1 MGRQES
7 LTALALGRGHYESE
21 VIQDPSGESSPG
33 EQQYNDRGY
42 PRNPETKRRER
53 EHVRAA
59 NEVMQVT
66 GVVEDSIA
74 AREKA
79 EQYIRE
85 KNHETFVGLR
95 LMDAC
100 REMYIGGTWGVIGL
114 RRRILLYKPYQ
125 EMGLYSILRA
135 ERAHYSAS
143 HIAFAGLPATLT
155 YRLVDWVAALV
166 DAVLEVLSAG
176 DRDEPLGH
184 MDREVKGPPTAL
196 QRSLDVGFHY
206 IAFHLRMFATLQQ
219 LNIISTS
226 RLLPSLKSFI
236 LFSSQSPFRL
246 PAHPSFT
253 RGWIGSLFWTAAPFF
268 VMIGYE
274 NLNNLVSDFVY
285 RPIYKALPRP
295 TGDAM
300 MDGPNSLPPQSDF
313 DAFDERTGANERE
326 ITNYDEPTLRALE
339 GLPALE
345 RPEQR
350 QERDDSSE
358 EEDDEL
364 AHATLISFD
373 VEPTEGAESSSGPW
387 SAELR
392 SANEPKPSDSVKY
405 RVTGLTM
412 LPAIMATEAL
422 RDIVAGFLVMPFE
435 GMMVRVLAKTY
446 RESAGQGVGDLF
458 GVGPGISTWGNLLSV
473 VGMQMTVTGVI
484 WAGFAV
490 GSRLWFS
497 KKGLWE
503 RLSELRSRYIGRC
516 SGLWAHASVFGQRA
530 VR

>member
-1 MGRQES
+1 
-7 LTALALGRGHYESE
+7 
-21 VIQDPSGESSPG
+21 
-33 EQQYNDRGY
+33 
-42 PRNPETKRRER
+42 
-53 EHVRAA
+53 
-59 NEVMQVT
+59 MQVT
-66 GVVEDSIA
+66 GVVEDLIA

-79 EQYIRE
+79 EQYVRE
-85 KNHETFVGLR
+85 KNHETFIGLR

-100 REMYIGGTWGVIGL
+100 REMYVGGTWGVIGL
-114 RRRILLYKPYQ
+114 RRRILLYKQYQ
-125 EMGLYSILRA
+125 ELGLYSILRA
-135 ERAHYSAS
+135 EMAHYSAS
-143 HIAFAGLPATLT
+143 HIAFAGLPATLS

-166 DAVLEVLSAG
+166 DAVLEVLKTE
-176 DRDEPLGH
+176 DDTHDPLTH
-184 MDREVKGPPTAL
+184 AERELKGPPTPL
-196 QRSLDVGFHY
+196 QKSSLDVGFRY

-219 LNIISTS
+219 LNLIPTS
-226 RLLPSLKSFI
+226 RLLPSMKSFV

-246 PAHPSFT
+246 PAHPPFT
-253 RGWIGSLFWTAAPFF
+253 RGWIGSLAWTVAPFF

-274 NLNNLVSDFVY
+274 NLNMIVSDFVY

-295 TGDAM
+295 TGDTM
-300 MDGPNSLPPQSDF
+300 LDGPNSLPPQSDF
-313 DAFDERTGANERE
+313 DTFNEPTAANERE

-350 QERDDSSE
+350 QEREDSSE

-392 SANEPKPSDSVKY
+392 SANEPKPSDGVKY

-422 RDIVAGFLVMPFE
+422 RDIVAGFLIMPFE
-435 GMMVRVLAKTY
+435 GIMVRVLAKTY
-446 RESAGQGVGDLF
+446 RESAGLGAGDLF

-473 VGMQMTVTGVI
+473 MGMQMAVTGVI
-484 WAGFAV
+484 WASFTV
-490 GSRLWFS
+490 GSQLWFS
-497 KKGLWE
+497 RRGIWE
-503 RLSELRSRYIGRC
+503 ILSEMRSCCIARC
-516 SGLWAHASVFGQRA
+516 SGLWADASVFRQRA